1 MIRIENLTVSFKD
14 DIGNG
19 NVVDDVSFDIGK
31 GEIIAI
37 VGESGSGKSMTAL
50 SIIGLLK
57 KTAKIKGKIY
67 LDNVE
72 LTTLSKKERR
82 DYMGDEIAM
91 IFQEP
96 MTSLNPVM
104 KVGKQ
109 VAEMIKLH
117 KNVFKKDGK
126 LTRKDIKKIVVDMF
140 EKVDL
145 PEPEELYDKYPHE
158 LSGGMRQ
165 RVMIAMATLC
175 NPKLLIADEPTT
187 ALDVQ
192 NQEQILE
199 LLKKIN
205 KEKQISILMIS
216 HDLNVVEKMAS
227 RIIVMNKGKIVEQ
240 GITYEIINS
249 PKEEYTKK
257 LIASIPRGKKP
268 FKETTRDIM
277 VKAKDLSIYY
287 MEGNKRDYVIN
298 NLSFEIY
305 KGEILG
311 LVGKSGFGKTTISK
325 TILGIHKYFDGE
337 VINNAK
343 HSQMVFQDP
352 FSSLNPAKTIGWILE
367 EPLRIRTELS
377 NEERENKVKKML
389 SKVGLSED
397 FMNRKPSELS
407 GGQRQ
412 RVSIALAI
420 IGGADFIIADEPV
433 SALDVTIQAQVMELL
448 LSLQK
453 EFNLTMLFIS
463 HDIHVIDKMCDRVMR
478 I

>member
-1 MIRIENLTVSFKD
+1 MLRVESLKVSFKD

-19 NVVDDVSFDIGK
+19 NVVDDISFEIK
-31 GEIIAI
+31 RGEIIAI

-50 SIIGLLK
+50 SIMGLLK
-57 KTAKIKGKIY
+57 KSAKTEGKIF
-67 LDNVE
+67 LDDLE
-72 LTTLSKKERR
+72 LTSLNKKERR
-82 DYMGDEIAM
+82 KYMGDEIAM

-109 VAEMIKLH
+109 AAEMIKLH
-117 KNVFKKDGK
+117 KEVFLDETKLSKKN
-126 LTRKDIKKIVVDMF
+126 IKKIVTDMF
-140 EKVDL
+140 KKVDL
-145 PEPEELYDKYPHE
+145 PEPEKLYNKYPHE

-165 RVMIAMATLC
+165 RVMIAMAMLC

-192 NQEQILE
+192 NQEQILD

-205 KEKQISILMIS
+205 QERNISILMIS
-216 HDLNVVEKMAS
+216 HDLNVVEKMADK
-227 RIIVMNKGKIVEQ
+227 IIVMNKGKIVEK
-240 GITYEIINS
+240 GTTFEIINN

-257 LIASIPRGKKP
+257 LIDSIPRGRKP
-268 FKETTRDIM
+268 FKENSREVI
-277 VKAKDLSIYY
+277 VKATDLSIYY
-287 MEGNKRDYVIN
+287 MEKNKKNFVIN

-325 TILGIHKYFDGE
+325 TILGIHKFYTGE
-337 VINNAK
+337 IINNSK
-343 HSQMVFQDP
+343 HSQMIFQDP

-367 EPLRIRTELS
+367 EPLKIRTNMTKS
-377 NEERENKVKKML
+377 QRIKKVEEML
-389 SKVGLSED
+389 EKVGLSKD
-397 FMNRKPSELS
+397 YMKRRPTKLS

-420 IGGADFIIADEPV
+420 IGEADFIIADEPV
-433 SALDVTIQAQVMELL
+433 SALDVTIQSQVMELL

-463 HDIHVIDKMCDRVMR
+463 HDINVIDKMCDRVMR

>member
-1 MIRIENLTVSFKD
+1 MLKVENLTISFKD

-19 NVVDDVSFDIGK
+19 NVVDNISFDINK
-31 GEIIAI
+31 GEILAI

-57 KTAKIKGKIY
+57 KTAKLNGKIF
-67 LDNVE
+67 LNDVE
-72 LTTLSKKERR
+72 LTTLPKKERR

-117 KNVFKKDGK
+117 RNVFEKNGKLSKKDI
-126 LTRKDIKKIVVDMF
+126 RNIVVETFD
-140 EKVDL
+140 KVDL
-145 PEPEELYDKYPHE
+145 PEPEKLYDKYPHE

-192 NQEQILE
+192 NQEQILD

-205 KEKQISILMIS
+205 KENNISILMIS
-216 HDLNVVEKMAS
+216 HDLNVVEKMAN
-227 RIIVMNKGKIVEQ
+227 RIIVMNKGRIVEQ
-240 GITYEIINS
+240 GTTSEIINN
-249 PKEEYTKK
+249 PQEEYTKK

-268 FKETTRDIM
+268 FKENSREIM
-277 VKAKDLSIYY
+277 VKATDLSVYY
-287 MEGNKRDYVIN
+287 MEGTKKDFVIN

-325 TILGIHKYFDGE
+325 TILGIHKYFTGE
-337 VINNAK
+337 IVNNAK

-352 FSSLNPAKTIGWILE
+352 FGSLNPAKTIGWILE
-367 EPLRIRTELS
+367 EPLRIRTDLS
-377 NEERENKVKKML
+377 KEERVKKVKEML
-389 SKVGLSED
+389 EKVGLSED
-397 FMNRKPSELS
+397 YMKRRPAELS

-448 LSLQK
+448 LSLQQ